1 MFAPHG
7 SGKAN
12 ATRGP
17 SSTQCDSGSTSPLV
31 HEKEDKK
38 PEEEKLGGDDYV
50 KEVLRVFQ
58 EVKTEQRKMQVVDG
72 ELFVEV
78 ELEEDEDLEVDSE
91 LFEYESDNDTDLEMV
106 MVESESEV
114 TVESESEA

>member
-1 MFAPHG
+1 MAVAKPTQPEGLPPPSVIPDPHHPLWI
-7 SGKAN
+7 AYV
-12 ATRGP
+12 
-17 SSTQCDSGSTSPLV
+17 LV

-78 ELEEDEDLEVDSE
+78 ELEEDEDEEVDSE

-106 MVESESEV
+106 MVESESE
-114 TVESESEA
+114 A